1 MRAAMNLGCC
11 DGNDNGRFHQIIFAS
26 ESQIGHS
33 WIRLLDQAAAAL
45 FARANPPAHA
55 IGNGQELSL
64 NFQGSQGYFN
74 QYTDLDPQNA
84 PVVCPRPPDLV
95 YL

>member
-1 MRAAMNLGCC
+1 M
-11 DGNDNGRFHQIIFAS
+11 
-26 ESQIGHS
+26 GHP
-33 WIRLLDQAAAAL
+33 WIRLLDHAAAAL

-74 QYTDLDPQNA
+74 QYTDFRSPK
-84 PVVCPRPPDLV
+84 RPSRLPLASKFGVSLRDK
-95 YL
+95 